1 MGDGSTLGMPRFDPK
16 GKSRAA
22 TPSNGDIL
30 ALDLDSAEEGTAAQ
44 NGDAFMQMQLV
55 EQQVW
60 LSYAYFSNIRA
71 HSASGHIHPVA
82 LDSYR
87 IYRVHHLGARSDIHT
102 TGADGRGATRDC
114 SAHRRRYRRHSLEC
128 QWGSARTPEVLREH
142 LEQPLADAESV
153 RSADRICESP
163 STPLGLNNAE
173 SPSHSSLSSSWSHE
187 QGPRFGS
194 T

>member
-60 LSYAYFSNIRA
+60 
-71 HSASGHIHPVA
+71 
-82 LDSYR
+82 
-87 IYRVHHLGARSDIHT
+87 
-102 TGADGRGATRDC
+102 
-114 SAHRRRYRRHSLEC
+114 
-128 QWGSARTPEVLREH
+128 
-142 LEQPLADAESV
+142 
-153 RSADRICESP
+153 
-163 STPLGLNNAE
+163 
-173 SPSHSSLSSSWSHE
+173 PSHAFFLELKSSFRLRTHTSNRDR
-187 QGPRFGS
+187 QL
-194 T
+194 